1 VELVETSANDRVGV
15 VPPTVDSEID
25 EGRCESK
32 PTALERVCGRLGV
45 LGEPCFNAWQV

>member
-1 VELVETSANDRVGV
+1 VELVESSADKGVGV
-15 VPPTVDSEID
+15 VPPTADSEID

-32 PTALERVCGRLGV
+32 PRVLERVCGRLGV